1 MSGPF
6 STLLSLPTS
15 SMLALLLQAL
25 FAVPTAGRPNS
36 LWHFEIANDPAP
48 PPEEGPPLSASAVRD
63 LSLLW
68 REIVAIVGAYVL
80 IVSVFLGC
88 LLTVG
93 RRLRRGAQQSN
104 RTLEMEMLKPLSAP
118 VNAISLQIPQ
128 SSKNTWPS
136 PMSGTESECWPSP
149 QKTKNRS
156 FNMPWSRGESPVSPR
171 AESISTVDE
180 NIVRADRMKAQA
192 EMERLY
198 AAVMEHDAQR
208 AAEAESNG
216 GNSPRS
222 PRQAHPPLD
231 NHPDGKHLRQRQ
243 QSFQSLSPVSPM
255 SPLSR
260 ELPSP
265 VYPEPHRPHFQEQ
278 QRRKQLHIQLPP
290 KPHSPQHSCV
300 ATPEPQKSPF
310 SPRNDKPSR
319 LSALSFLSS
328 KSRKVRRESVRNLP
342 ISPPI
347 LSPEVTTPSYPE
359 NQPLSPRIYH
369 PGPPPLNPIQ
379 EQQEKAKAK
388 SPRLEHPRNASVDS
402 TFSGPPHLNLRSAG
416 SSTSTLPFRAFNN
429 GPMSAPPTKTTIVER
444 RDSIL
449 GPLGPRTGIPRTP
462 YSPYMPFTP
471 ITPLTPSR
479 MITRQ
484 ERKKME
490 RKNGTRVQT
499 EADLVMSDEEM
510 WGA

>member
-1 MSGPF
+1 
-6 STLLSLPTS
+6 
-15 SMLALLLQAL
+15 MLALFLQAL

-128 SSKNTWPS
+128 SPKNNWPS

-171 AESISTVDE
+171 AESVSTVDE

-216 GNSPRS
+216 
-222 PRQAHPPLD
+222 
-231 NHPDGKHLRQRQ
+231 
-243 QSFQSLSPVSPM
+243 
-255 SPLSR
+255 
-260 ELPSP
+260 
-265 VYPEPHRPHFQEQ
+265 EPHRPHFQEQ

-290 KPHSPQHSCV
+290 QPHSPQHSYL